1 MSGGAK
7 CSPQSSSACSSAA
20 RTSSSPRKSARANG
34 PGIMPVPIII
44 PRSTSRTPAMPS
56 SSTRHASTNAFSWK
70 RSASLASMLIEA
82 LPCLGAEVA
91 VLDERLHA
99 LVDVE
104 AVAVGVAHV
113 ARDLHDRVE
122 AAHVGDAERAHGH
135 VHGLG
140 DVGVQ
145 LGRVD
150 ARLVLVA
157 PDLARGGRQD
167 AVDDEARALGGADRG

>member
-1 MSGGAK
+1 MSGGSK
-7 CSPQSSSACSSAA
+7 CSPQSSSACSRAA
-20 RTSSSPRKSARANG
+20 RTSSRPRRSARANG

-44 PRSTSRTPAMPS
+44 PRSTSRTPATPS
-56 SSTRHASTNAFSWK
+56 SSTRHASTKAFSVK
-70 RSASLASMLIEA
+70 RSASFGSIAFSVLIEA
-82 LPCLGAEVA
+82 LPRLGAEVTL
-91 VLDERLHA
+91 LDERLHA
-99 LVDVE
+99 LVNVE

-122 AAHVGDAERAHGH
+122 PAHVGDAERAHRH

-140 DVGVQ
+140 DVLVE

-157 PDLARGGRQD
+157 PELARGG
-167 AVDDEARALGGADRG
+167 G